1 MQTLYRVGFLKN
13 KAEFVTITITG
24 MKGKEMKKKAIEEIF
39 AKKPHMQ
46 MNLQFFAHGGDQ
58 NGDENSDDDNN
69 DDEDGD
75 EDNGDHN
82 DDDKDEKKF
91 TQADMSATAARE
103 KKQGRRSAF
112 KEMGFKSE
120 KDAKEQMSAFR
131 KWRESQMT
139 PEQKTAAEIKQA
151 NDDKSDAE
159 KRAEAAENKL
169 AAIQAGVKKDAVDDA
184 VAIAM
189 MKVTEEK
196 TLEDVL
202 NEMKAQPRYKGFF
215 DGLED
220 NNNDDEKGGT
230 GSGTKHKS
238 ASKTDGIGKRLAQA
252 QVNGSAAKSNFFRN

>member
-1 MQTLYRVGFLKN
+1 
-13 KAEFVTITITG
+13 
-24 MKGKEMKKKAIEEIF
+24 MKKKAIEEMF

-46 MNLQFFAHGGDQ
+46 MNLQFFAQGGDQ
-58 NGDENSDDDNN
+58 NDDDNSDDDNK

-75 EDNGDHN
+75 EDNSDH
-82 DDDKDEKKF
+82 DDDDNKDEKKF

-131 KWRESQMT
+131 KWQESKMT

-202 NEMKAQPRYKGFF
+202 NEMKTQPRYKGFF

-220 NNNDDEKGGT
+220 DDNDDEKGGT

-238 ASKTDGIGKRLAQA
+238 TSKNDGIGKRLAQA
-252 QVNGSAAKSNFFRN
+252 QIKNSTTKSNFFRN